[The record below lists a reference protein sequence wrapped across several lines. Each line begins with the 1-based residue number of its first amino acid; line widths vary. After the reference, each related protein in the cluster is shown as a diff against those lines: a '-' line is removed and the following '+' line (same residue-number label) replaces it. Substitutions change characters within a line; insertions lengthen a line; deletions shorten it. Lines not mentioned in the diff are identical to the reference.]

1 MKRPLTILIL
11 ATALLATACGS
22 AGPGTAGPLTMPSTT
37 ASSTPETTGAEP
49 STTSTTTEPGETTTS
64 TTAANPTS
72 TTTPTGEQTGSS
84 DVSVYFLDEAGV
96 AVAVT
101 RRVTTERV
109 ARAAIQAIIDGPTS
123 SEAASGLA
131 SAMPAETLL
140 LGLTVEAGTA
150 TLDLSREAASGG
162 GSTAVLGRLAQVV
175 YTLTEFPTIDRVQL
189 LLDGDRVD
197 YFSGE
202 GVLVGEPLTRDDFVS
217 AIPIGSP
224 VDQPSVAV
232 WGPDDLP
239 PAPVGGSDSRLVVL
253 VAADDTLNVRAGA
266 GVDARVIG
274 ELEPGAAVV
283 LAGDEQVVGSSR
295 WVTVTTPAGPGWV
308 NDFYLA
314 PSAPDDAFTGANDPA
329 RVVADLAEAFAT
341 GDGLSEIVSERGLWV
356 AHHATP
362 IRFGHDDLGGI
373 LESSTTYRWGSNAL
387 EPDSPEITPKTFS
400 EAVAERFVDAHD
412 DADSRVMVGELV
424 EGPNGR
430 PTQFA
435 IPTEFVGFPY
445 VTVYDPGDV
454 AEYGGLDWN
463 SGIVSLT
470 LEDGEAKVI
479 GLTMDEWSP

>member
-1 MKRPLTILIL
+1 MKRPLTILVL

-22 AGPGTAGPLTMPSTT
+22 AGPGTAGPLTMPPTTST
-37 ASSTPETTGAEP
+37 STPETTVAEP
-49 STTSTTTEPGETTTS
+49 ATTSTTAEPGGPTTSTTTANTTT
-64 TTAANPTS
+64 
-72 TTTPTGEQTGSS
+72 TTTPTGEPTGSS

-109 ARAAIQAIIDGPTS
+109 ARAAIQAIIDGPTA
-123 SEAASGLA
+123 SESASGLA
-131 SAMPAETLL
+131 SAMPADTLL
-140 LGLTVEAGTA
+140 LGLTVDGGTA

-162 GSTAVLGRLAQVV
+162 GSAAVLGRLAQVV
-175 YTLTEFPTIDRVQL
+175 YTLTEFPTVERVQI

-202 GVLVGEPLTRDDFVS
+202 GVLVGEPLTRDDFLGAV
-217 AIPIGSP
+217 PIGSP
-224 VDQPSVAV
+224 VDQPSVEV

-239 PAPVGGSDSRLVVL
+239 PAPVGGSDTRLVVL

-274 ELEPGAAVV
+274 ELEPGVAVV
-283 LAGDEQVVGSSR
+283 LAGGEQVVGSSR
-295 WVTVTTPAGPGWV
+295 WVTVTTPVGPGWV

-314 PSAPDDAFTGANDPA
+314 PSADDAFTGANDPA
-329 RVVADLAEAFAT
+329 RVVEELAEAFAT
-341 GDGLSEIVSERGLWV
+341 GEGLSEIVSEKGLWV

-362 IRFGHDDLGGI
+362 IRFRHDDLAGI
-373 LESSTTYRWGSNAL
+373 LDSATTYRWGSNAL

-412 DADSRVMVGELV
+412 DTDTRIMVGELV

-463 SGIVSLT
+463 SWIVSLT
-470 LEDGEAKVI
+470 LEGGEAKVI
-479 GLTMDEWSP
+479 GLTIDEWSP